1 MYYSIVR
8 IDDEGVGESLAEFDT
23 YREADA
29 AYDDYAEQYPYDI
42 VDIVDVYKSR
52 YPEG

>member
-1 MYYSIVR
+1 MYYAIVR
-8 IDDEGVGESLAEFDT
+8 IDDEGYGESLAEFKT

-29 AYDDYAEQYPYDI
+29 AYDDYSEKYPYDI
-42 VDIVDVYKSR
+42 VDIVDVYKPL